1 MSARKEKI
9 VVPMKLYAPAVT
21 APKVRALPTEH
32 DKIANLQAQ
41 LSQLETQLDLAKDRL
56 RRLREV
62 VESEVKFWQHGLESG
77 EWEGY
82 EATRRR
88 LSRLSGALEY
98 QGVRT
103 WGKYEE
109 L

>member
-1 MSARKEKI
+1 ME
-9 VVPMKLYAPAVT
+9 
-21 APKVRALPTEH
+21 
-32 DKIANLQAQ
+32 AQ
-41 LSQLETQLDLAKDRL
+41 MDLAKDRL

-62 VESEVKFWQHGLESG
+62 VESEVKFWERGLKDG

-88 LSRLSGALEY
+88 LSRLRGALEY

-103 WGKYEE
+103 WGKHEE